1 MGATDSSI
9 WKARFDYGRKDYYL
23 GNHPL
28 WQIFRVAFQM
38 LKRPYGIG
46 ALILFFGYMHS
57 FITRMERPL
66 TRELVQFHR
75 REQLDRLKTFLLN
88 RRRAL

>member
-1 MGATDSSI
+1 
-9 WKARFDYGRKDYYL
+9 L
-23 GNHPL
+23 L
-28 WQIFRVAFQM
+28 
-38 LKRPYGIG
+38 
-46 ALILFFGYMHS
+46 FGYIHS

-88 RRRAL
+88 GRRAS